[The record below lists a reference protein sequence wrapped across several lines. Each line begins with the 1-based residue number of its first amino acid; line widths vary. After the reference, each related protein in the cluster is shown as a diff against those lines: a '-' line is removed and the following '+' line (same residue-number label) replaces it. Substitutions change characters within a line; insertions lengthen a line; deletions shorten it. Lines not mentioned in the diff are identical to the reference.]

1 VPTNPNRAE
10 QAGPLA
16 SAATLLSRLA
26 RTSALAV
33 FLATGAIQILPAGA
47 EESVLRVA
55 MTVADVPL
63 TTGQAN
69 QGGEGTRFI
78 GLALYDPLIAWD
90 LSKADMP
97 SVLRPGLATDWS
109 VDEETKTI
117 WTFKLRE
124 GVTFHDG
131 SPFTAEAVVWNLDKL
146 INKDSPQYDTAQA
159 AQASQWFGAIA
170 SYEVIDDLTVAIRT
184 KEPDATFPY
193 QISGIV
199 YSSPAQWEALGG
211 DWGKFAEQPSG
222 TGPWKLEK
230 LVPRER
236 AELVRNADYWDP
248 ERITASDRMILL
260 CMPDTSTRVAALLS
274 GQVDF
279 IEAPPPDAVPRLQSS
294 GMQIV
299 TNVYPH
305 IWPYQLSYEEGSPFR
320 DLRVRKAANL
330 AIDREGLA
338 QFLGGLAV
346 PAKGQV
352 NEGHPWFGKPT
363 FEIGYDPQTAKTLL
377 QEIGHGPDNPLPVKF
392 LISTAGSGQMQP
404 LPMNEFIEENLN
416 AVGFKVEF
424 EVFEWEA
431 LRARRRAGAMAPEN
445 AGAHGLNNSW
455 AFWDPNIALIKTS
468 GSDET
473 PPGGFNWGGYS
484 NPAADAVIAKAKV
497 AFDPKEQDALLAE
510 LHQIVVDDAMWIWVV
525 HDLNPRALAPNVKG
539 FVQAQNWF
547 QDMTPVYVEK

>member
-1 VPTNPNRAE
+1 MPINPNRAE
-10 QAGPLA
+10 QAGPLT
-16 SAATLLSRLA
+16 SAAKLLRRLA

-146 INKDSPQYDTAQA
+146 IKKDSPQYDPAQA

-199 YSSPAQWEALGG
+199 YSSPAQWQALGG

-222 TGPWKLEK
+222 TGPWKLDK

-236 AELVRNADYWDP
+236 AELVRNPDYWDP
-248 ERITASDRMILL
+248 ERVTASDRMILL

-274 GQVDF
+274 DQVDF
-279 IEAPPPDAVPRLQSS
+279 IEAPPPDAVPRLQAS

-363 FEIGYDPQTAKTLL
+363 FKIGYDPDTARALL
-377 QEIGHGPDNPLPVKF
+377 QEVGHGPDNPLPVKF

-431 LRARRRAGAMAPEN
+431 LRARRRAGAMAAEN